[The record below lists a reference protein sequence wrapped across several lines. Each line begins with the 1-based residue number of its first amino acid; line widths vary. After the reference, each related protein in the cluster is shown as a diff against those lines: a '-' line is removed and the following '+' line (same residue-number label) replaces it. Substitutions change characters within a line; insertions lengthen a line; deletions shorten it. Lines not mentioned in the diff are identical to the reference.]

1 MRLLAALAG
10 GTFAYLLVGALTGHL
25 PRALTA
31 PRRRRQRVLSAW
43 LHQAG
48 VSVSPSQFLGAS
60 ASAGIVTFVVLWAVS
75 GAAPVAL
82 VPAAVVAAL
91 PGTWFARQRGQLG
104 RERLAAWPDA
114 LRDLVAHLE
123 APMSLHRGLAELG
136 RTGPRALRPTW
147 RRYEALTAA
156 LDYRAALEAIR
167 DDLADPVSDRVIEV
181 LLVAHE
187 QGAKVVVDILRQ
199 LAEATAQDLRL
210 VEEIDTAQ
218 LEQRIEANAAA
229 VLPFA
234 VLVLLCASSVP
245 YREFYGSAGGAV
257 IIVFGAGMTLVGR
270 AVIRRLGRLPTEER
284 VFTGSEV
291 R

>member
-10 GTFAYLLVGALTGHL
+10 ATFAYLLVGALTGHL
-25 PRALTA
+25 PRGLTR
-31 PRRRRQRVLSAW
+31 PRSRRSRLLAAW

-48 VSVSPSQFLGAS
+48 AGVSPAQFVGVS
-60 ASAGIVTFVVLWAVS
+60 ATAGVVTFVILWAVS

-82 VPAAVVAAL
+82 VPAVTVAAL
-91 PGTWFARQRGQLG
+91 PGAWFTRQRGRLA
-104 RERLAAWPDA
+104 RDRLAAWPDA

-123 APMSLHRGLAELG
+123 APMSLHRGLVELA
-136 RTGPRALRPTW
+136 RSGPEALRPTW
-147 RRYEALTAA
+147 RRYEGLTAA

-167 DDLADPVSDRVIEV
+167 DDLAEPVSDRIIEV

-187 QGAKVVVDILRQ
+187 QGTGVVIDILRQ
-199 LAEATAQDLRL
+199 LADATAQDLRL
-210 VEEIDTAQ
+210 LEEIETAQ

-234 VLVLLCASSVP
+234 VLVLLCASSLP
-245 YREFYGSAGGAV
+245 YREFYGSAGGTLV
-257 IIVFGAGMTLVGR
+257 ITLGAAMTLGGR

-284 VFTGSEV
+284 VLTGSGE